1 MTPATVLPPRDPA
14 ALDALQPAAGGNP
27 QPALIGPDGVATH
40 LPPEVYKALSGV
52 VQALRRGNAVTIAVH
67 GTELTTQQAADMLGV
82 SRPTLVKL
90 LDSGQIPFTQP
101 GRHRRVQV
109 ADVMAYRRHRSETRS
124 EGLAA
129 MVEISEVLGLYDE
142 DLPAPR
148 R

>member
-1 MTPATVLPPRDPA
+1 MTAATVLPPRDPA
-14 ALDALQPAAGGNP
+14 ALEAVPPASATRP
-27 QPALIGPDGVATH
+27 QPALIGPDGTATP
-40 LPPEVYKALSGV
+40 LPTEVYEALWGV
-52 VQALRRGNAVTIAVH
+52 VQALRRGSAVTIAVH

-90 LDSGQIPFTQP
+90 LDRGEIPYTQP

-124 EGLAA
+124 RGLAA
-129 MVEISEVLGLYDE
+129 MVEISEELGLYDE
-142 DLPAPR
+142 DRPSPR